1 MLSRPFYRFCR
12 FDLKSVP
19 KPQRVQA
26 LELQI
31 RQWTPFANTG
41 RYLVWQGEDALIWAW
56 DADRLGAD
64 IATQNLSSNRVEIL
78 PESLLHPPLA
88 DGLRLAAC
96 LDGVEGQ
103 LWQDGFLVHSRW
115 WPAVPTEAEW
125 LNFQRDAGNSAQQQ
139 STVVPPPARQ
149 NWLLQPWARNVP
161 AGSGG
166 AWTASYETWLVGAGV
181 LILAGMTSW
190 YGIQLAK
197 TRQALELR
205 NSELK
210 AAETIARP
218 IFEARQ
224 RALDAQVRIELLQKA
239 GLYPDQLAVMAT
251 LATLLPRNTA
261 TLTEWDYRD
270 DKLKISVSS
279 PSKLSSSVLIGALLD
294 SGWFGDVR
302 AAPTS
307 DPTLLTL
314 TMEVKPWNQIREKPA
329 DESDQKAK
337 ELPVPAKTTR
347 KDAPRP

>member
-1 MLSRPFYRFCR
+1 MSRPFYRFCR

-64 IATQNLSSNRVEIL
+64 LATQNFNPNRVEIL

-88 DGLRLAAC
+88 GGLRLAAC

-115 WPAVPTEAEW
+115 WPVVPTEAGW
-125 LNFQRDAGNSAQQQ
+125 LNFQRDAGHSAQLQ

-149 NWLLQPWARNVP
+149 DWLLQPWARNVP
-161 AGSGG
+161 VGGGG
-166 AWTASYETWLVGAGV
+166 AWTAPYETWLVGAGV

-190 YGIQLAK
+190 YGIQLTKA
-197 TRQALELR
+197 RQAIELR
-205 NSELK
+205 KSELK
-210 AAETIARP
+210 TAETIASP

-224 RALDAQVRIELLQKA
+224 KALDAQVRIELLQKG

-251 LATLLPRNTA
+251 VAKLLSKNKATLS
-261 TLTEWDYRD
+261 EWDYRD
-270 DKLKISVSS
+270 GKLKITVTS
-279 PSKLSSSVLIGALLD
+279 PDKLSSSVLIGALLD

-307 DPTLLTL
+307 DLTLLTL
-314 TMEVKPWNQIREKPA
+314 TMDIMRWSHITEKSA

-337 ELPVPAKTTR
+337 EPPVPAKAAQ